1 MIHLTDH
8 AGTYLHE
15 GDGYLRVPVSK
26 DDVAAYLAFITARYP
41 LLREAL
47 DRVADELVEEG
58 VDLQRLCGND
68 PSVLDEHLPDSASG
82 T

>member
-1 MIHLTDH
+1 MTHLTDH
-8 AGTYLHE
+8 AGADRHE
-15 GDGYLRVPVSK
+15 GDVYLQVPVSK

-58 VDLQRLCGND
+58 VDLQRLCGSD
-68 PSVLDEHLPDSASG
+68 PSLLDEHLPDSVSG

>member
-8 AGTYLHE
+8 AGAYLHE
-15 GDGYLRVPVSK
+15 GDVYLRVPISK

-58 VDLQRLCGND
+58 IDLQRLFGSD
-68 PSVLDEHLPDSASG
+68 PSLLDERLPDDASE